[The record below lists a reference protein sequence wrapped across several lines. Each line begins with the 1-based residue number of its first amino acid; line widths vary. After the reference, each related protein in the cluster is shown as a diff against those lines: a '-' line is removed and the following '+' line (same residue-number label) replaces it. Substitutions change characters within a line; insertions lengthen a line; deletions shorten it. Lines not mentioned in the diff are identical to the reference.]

1 MRRRKDGEGA
11 RAERVAWEGGFIGSD
26 LSGQEEIEEVSSE
39 KEEPRSVMAREERER
54 EVIAAT
60 DSTIICS
67 HPYL

>member
-1 MRRRKDGEGA
+1 M
-11 RAERVAWEGGFIGSD
+11 AWEGGFIGSD